1 MTVAKAHYVVSSV
14 APQSFPYSAHHRRE
28 GCMIE
33 KQEQLG
39 SSSRRSPQPPATWQK
54 EYGTQTT
61 MSPHI
66 APIYSLAFFWSNGL
80 FW

>member
-39 SSSRRSPQPPATWQK
+39 SSSRRSPQPPAT
-54 EYGTQTT
+54 
-61 MSPHI
+61 
-66 APIYSLAFFWSNGL
+66 
-80 FW
+80 